1 MEYMISIIVPVYN
14 KEKTIIKALDSVRNN
29 KSNDFEIVIVY
40 WGMKYE

>member
-40 WGMKYE
+40 